1 METETEEKLFTEL
14 PASNIFVI
22 ANIVLEAAKEDIEK
36 ADMVQKLLKDIWDRR
51 QAKLRTSVYGLMD
64 SEATHAKLNFLQSIE
79 LNTVRPLLPQVAN
92 CCRLFTTFVYIFT
105 STQAFDQKN
114 RLNMATAA
122 ASRVNQ
128 PSNSSINVLSRTLN
142 Y

>member
-79 LNTVRPLLPQVAN
+79 LNTVRPLLPQVGH
-92 CCRLFTTFVYIFT
+92 CCCLFTTFVLHLYI
-105 STQAFDQKN
+105 
-114 RLNMATAA
+114 
-122 ASRVNQ
+122 
-128 PSNSSINVLSRTLN
+128 NSGLRPEE
-142 Y
+142 

>member
-92 CCRLFTTFVYIFT
+92 CCCLFMTFAYIFT